1 MPSPI
6 HVFLAPQKR
15 GLIAFTPELR
25 KRLRLD
31 EPGAQLEVQELPDG
45 TFRIRGA
52 VAVPSDQAWF
62 WTDRW
67 QQMEREADLDIA
79 AGRVKQYESV
89 DDMLADLDS

>member
-45 TFRIRGA
+45 SFRIRGA

-79 AGRVKQYESV
+79 TGRVNQFESV

>member
-45 TFRIRGA
+45 SFRIRGA

-89 DDMLADLDS
+89 DDMIADLDS

>member
-1 MPSPI
+1 MTSPI

-45 TFRIRGA
+45 SFRIRGA

-79 AGRVKQYESV
+79 AGRVKQHESV

>member
-1 MPSPI
+1 MAAPI

-45 TFRIRGA
+45 SFRIRGA

>member
-45 TFRIRGA
+45 SFRIRGA

>member
-45 TFRIRGA
+45 SFRIRGA

-67 QQMEREADLDIA
+67 QLMEREADLDIA